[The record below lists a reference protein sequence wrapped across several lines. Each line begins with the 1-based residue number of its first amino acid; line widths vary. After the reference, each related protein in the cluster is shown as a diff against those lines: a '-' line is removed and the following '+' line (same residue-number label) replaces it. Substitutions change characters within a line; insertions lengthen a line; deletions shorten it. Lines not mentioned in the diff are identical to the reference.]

1 MSIKLKWVAP
11 PGRVTGQQAER
22 ARVVEKLKEQ
32 PGKWALVETHVAAS
46 TRKSWQRLGCE
57 ASTRR
62 RETNEINGRKV
73 YTHDVYAR
81 WPEPTPNTPKT
92 RVKGAPGIAPPSP
105 AGGYLAGRTARNIP
119 TEGKKR

>member
-1 MSIKLKWVAP
+1 MSIKLEWSNP
-11 PGRVTGQQAER
+11 PEQHTGQQAER

-32 PGKWALVETHVAAS
+32 PGKWALVETHVYAS

-62 RETNEINGRKV
+62 RVTEDDGNGSTA

-81 WPEPTPNTPKT
+81 WPEPTPNT
-92 RVKGAPGIAPPSP
+92 RVKGTPGIVPPSP
-105 AGGYLAGRTARNIP
+105 AGGYLAGREFRNVP
-119 TEGKKR
+119 KEGKKR